1 MLYYEPTEKGGKNMK
16 KRNKQLLFF
25 LTAFTLATS
34 SIPLKLCKEK
44 SSKYTN
50 EILSHICSKNND
62 DILIASH
69 RGFSSLEVENT
80 EPAIR
85 LAASKPYIDYIE
97 IDARLTADKKIV
109 LSHNDKLK
117 INNIYD
123 LNISTTDYK
132 TLTDATFIYETSPL
146 LEDIKTIFNIT
157 NGELLRTREHK
168 LNRTTYK
175 ISSLKEGL
183 QACGDKKVFLDL
195 KFNKNTKDFINA
207 LTAELQDIDKSNIIF
222 QSSDLISLLYL
233 QNLYPDY
240 NCLAILRKEE
250 ELDYVPLFQNLGIR
264 KNLIDEDIVKD
275 AVTAGKNVSI
285 WTLNQPEEIEQV
297 HKELGNYS
305 QDVIYITDYPDMVD
319 GYIHKNKKR

>member
-1 MLYYEPTEKGGKNMK
+1 MK
-16 KRNKQLLFF
+16 RRNKQLLFF
-25 LTAFTLATS
+25 LTALTLATS
-34 SIPLKLCKEK
+34 SIPLKICKEK

-50 EILSHICSKNND
+50 KILSQVCNNDND

-80 EPAIR
+80 EKAIK

-97 IDARLTADKKIV
+97 LDARLTADKQIV

-117 INNIYD
+117 TNNIYE
-123 LNISTTDYK
+123 LTISTTDYK
-132 TLTDATFIYETSPL
+132 TLKDTTFIYETNPL
-146 LEDIKTIFNIT
+146 LEDIKTTFNVT
-157 NGELLRTREHK
+157 TGELIRAREHK
-168 LNRTTYK
+168 LNQSSYK

-183 QACGDKKVFLDL
+183 QACGNKKVFLDL
-195 KFNKNTKDFINA
+195 KFNKNTKDFITA
-207 LTAELQDIDKSNIIF
+207 LTAELQDVDKSNIIF

-250 ELDYVPLFQNLGIR
+250 ELDYIPLFQNLGIR
-264 KNLIDEDIVKD
+264 KNLTDEAIVKD

-285 WTLNQPEEIEQV
+285 WTLNKPEEVEQV
-297 HKELGNYS
+297 YKELGTYA
-305 QDVIYITDYPDMVD
+305 QDVVYITDYPDMVD
-319 GYIHKNKKR
+319 GYLHKKIKAK